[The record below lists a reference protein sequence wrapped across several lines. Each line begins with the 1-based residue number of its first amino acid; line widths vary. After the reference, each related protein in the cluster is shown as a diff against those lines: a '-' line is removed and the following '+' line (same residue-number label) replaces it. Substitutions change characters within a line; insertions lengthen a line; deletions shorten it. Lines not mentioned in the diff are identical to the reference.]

1 MIRIIKLKA
10 EDTYSIR
17 KEVLRKNM
25 TLSHEMTG
33 DHDSDALHLGLY
45 ERDKLVC
52 IGSFMKAA
60 RTDLSGQ
67 QYQLRG
73 MATSDSAQGK
83 GYGKLLLQEAEAILK
98 SNDVDIIWCNARLIA
113 IDFYKKMGYKVMSDV
128 FEAPQIGPHYVMYK
142 NLKKNR
148 EEKTKASLK

>member
-1 MIRIIKLKA
+1 MVRIIKLKA

-25 TLSHEMTG
+25 TLSHKMKG
-33 DHDSDALHLGLY
+33 DHDPDALHLGVY
-45 ERDKLVC
+45 EGDNLVC

-60 RTDLSGQ
+60 MTDLSGR

-73 MATSDSAQGK
+73 MATSDGAQRK

-98 SNDVDIIWCNARLIA
+98 KNDIDIIWCNARVVA
-113 IDFYKKMGYKVMSDV
+113 NDFYKKMGYQVMGDV

-142 NLKKNR
+142 KLK
-148 EEKTKASLK
+148 

>member
-17 KEVLRKNM
+17 KQVLRKNM
-25 TLSHEMTG
+25 TLSHKMKG
-33 DHDSDALHLGLY
+33 DHDSDALHLGVY
-45 ERDKLVC
+45 ERDILVC

-60 RTDLSGQ
+60 RTDLAGR

-73 MATSDSAQGK
+73 MATSDGSQGN

-98 SNDVDIIWCNARLIA
+98 NNDIDIIWCNARVIA
-113 IDFYKKMGYKVMSDV
+113 IDFYKKMGYQVMGDV
-128 FEAPQIGPHYVMYK
+128 FEAPQIGPHYVMFIK
-142 NLKKNR
+142 LK
-148 EEKTKASLK
+148 

>member
-17 KEVLRKNM
+17 KQVLRKNM
-25 TLSHEMTG
+25 TLSHKMKG
-33 DHDSDALHLGLY
+33 DHDSDVLHLGVY

-52 IGSFMKAA
+52 IGSFMKAV
-60 RTDLSGQ
+60 RTDLSGR

-73 MATSDSAQGK
+73 MATSDGAQGK

-98 SNDVDIIWCNARLIA
+98 NKNIDIIWCNARVVA
-113 IDFYKKMGYKVMSDV
+113 IDFYRKMGYKVMSDV

-142 NLKKNR
+142 KLI
-148 EEKTKASLK
+148 

>member
-17 KEVLRKNM
+17 KQVLRKNM
-25 TLSHEMTG
+25 TLSHKMKG
-33 DHDSDALHLGLY
+33 DHDSDALHLGVY

-60 RTDLSGQ
+60 RTDLAGR

-73 MATSDSAQGK
+73 MATSDGSQGN

-98 SNDVDIIWCNARLIA
+98 NKDIDIIWCNARVVA
-113 IDFYKKMGYKVMSDV
+113 IDFYKKMGYQVMSDV
-128 FEAPQIGPHYVMYK
+128 FEAPQIGPHYVMFK
-142 NLKKNR
+142 KLK
-148 EEKTKASLK
+148 

>member
-1 MIRIIKLKA
+1 MIRIVKLKA

-17 KEVLRKNM
+17 KEILRKNM
-25 TLSHEMTG
+25 TLSHEMKG
-33 DHDSDALHLGLY
+33 DFDSDALHLGIY
-45 ERDKLVC
+45 ELDKLVC

-73 MATSDSAQGK
+73 MATSDGSQGK

-98 SNDVDIIWCNARLIA
+98 RKDIDIIWCNARVVA
-113 IDFYKKMGYKVMSDV
+113 IDFYKKMGYQLMSEI
-128 FEAPQIGPHYVMYK
+128 FEVPQIGPHYVMFK
-142 NLKKNR
+142 KLK
-148 EEKTKASLK
+148 

>member
-1 MIRIIKLKA
+1 MKVMIRIKKLKA

-25 TLSHEMTG
+25 TLSHEMKG
-33 DHDSDALHLGLY
+33 DHDSDALHLGIY
-45 ERDKLVC
+45 EGDKLVC

-73 MATSDSAQGK
+73 MATLDGSQGK

-98 SNDVDIIWCNARLIA
+98 RKDIDIIWCNARVVA
-113 IDFYKKMGYKVMSDV
+113 IDFYKKMGYQLMSEI
-128 FEAPQIGPHYVMYK
+128 FEVPQIGPHYVMFK
-142 NLKKNR
+142 KLK
-148 EEKTKASLK
+148 

>member
-1 MIRIIKLKA
+1 MKSKIRIIKLKA
-10 EDTYSIR
+10 GDTYSIR

-25 TLSHEMTG
+25 TLSHEMKG
-33 DHDSDALHLGLY
+33 DHESDALHLGVY

-60 RTDLSGQ
+60 RIDLEGR

-73 MATSDSAQGK
+73 MATIDTAQGK

-98 SNDVDIIWCNARLIA
+98 SKDIDILWCNARVVA
-113 IDFYKKMGYKVMSDV
+113 NDFYKKMGYQVMGDV
-128 FEAPQIGPHYVMYK
+128 FEAPQIGPHYVMFK
-142 NLKKNR
+142 KLK
-148 EEKTKASLK
+148 

>member
-1 MIRIIKLKA
+1 MIRIVKLKA

-17 KEVLRKNM
+17 KEILRKNM
-25 TLSHEMTG
+25 TLSHEMKG
-33 DHDSDALHLGLY
+33 DFDSDALHLGIY
-45 ERDKLVC
+45 ELDKLVC

-73 MATSDSAQGK
+73 MATLDGSQGK

-98 SNDVDIIWCNARLIA
+98 RKDIDIIWCNARVVA
-113 IDFYKKMGYKVMSDV
+113 IDFYKKMGYQLMSEI
-128 FEAPQIGPHYVMYK
+128 FEVPQIGPHYVMFK
-142 NLKKNR
+142 KLK
-148 EEKTKASLK
+148 

>member
-1 MIRIIKLKA
+1 MIRIVKLKA

-17 KEVLRKNM
+17 KDILRKNM
-25 TLSHEMTG
+25 TLSHEMKG
-33 DHDSDALHLGLY
+33 DFDSDALHLGIY
-45 ERDKLVC
+45 ELDKLVC

-73 MATSDSAQGK
+73 MATLDGSQGK

-98 SNDVDIIWCNARLIA
+98 RKDIDIIWCTARVVA
-113 IDFYKKMGYKVMSDV
+113 IDFYKKMGYQLISEI
-128 FEAPQIGPHYVMYK
+128 FEVPQIGPHYVMFK
-142 NLKKNR
+142 KLK
-148 EEKTKASLK
+148 